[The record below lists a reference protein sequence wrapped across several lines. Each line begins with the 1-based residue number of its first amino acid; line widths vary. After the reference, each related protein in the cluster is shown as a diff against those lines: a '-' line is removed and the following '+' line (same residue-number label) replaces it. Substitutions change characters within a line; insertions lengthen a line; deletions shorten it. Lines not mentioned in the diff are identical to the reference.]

1 MNELTERFVVR
12 FPLTLRLRVG
22 ESARFYRRSV
32 NSEIIIRLDHSLNGL
47 PEMTTEHAVEPPMFA
62 AIERSLRGDL
72 TDEEQKIVFSVR
84 RMSAE
89 KRKALLDLLS

>member
-12 FPLTLRLRVG
+12 FPVRLRARVG
-22 ESARFYRRSV
+22 ESARLYRRSV
-32 NSEIIIRLDHSLNGL
+32 NSEIIVRLDHSLNGL
-47 PEMTTEHAVEPPMFA
+47 PEMETERAIEPPMFA

-72 TDEEQKIVFSVR
+72 TDEEQKVVFGFR

-89 KRKALLDLLS
+89 KRKALVDLLS